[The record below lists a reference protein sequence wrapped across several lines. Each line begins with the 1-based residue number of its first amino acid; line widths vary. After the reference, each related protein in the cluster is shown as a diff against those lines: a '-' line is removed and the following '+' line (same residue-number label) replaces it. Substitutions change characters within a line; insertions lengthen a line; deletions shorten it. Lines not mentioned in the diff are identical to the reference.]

1 MNRIISRFRHSG
13 FSRVFNFG
21 GSRARGRCVMLGYN
35 TISACSGF
43 LTGGV
48 FYTGFLAAND
58 IDIVDLGIISF
69 LPLLANL
76 FSIFAPL
83 ILERFPKRRWLI
95 VSSRFL
101 SYTISILGIT
111 LLPSIVTDKAVK
123 VICFGAIV
131 FVAQLFS
138 ALADC
143 GTVIWHLQFIPD
155 DVRTEYFSYQQ
166 IISTTISSSLL
177 LVSSLIADAVKA
189 SSNQLAILYTFRI
202 IGYVLA
208 VIAVVI
214 VALPKEYPYPQKE
227 VSIRLKNVFTLP
239 FQHKKY
245 LSTMALIALWTLNSY
260 FTSSTIYYY
269 LLQNVGA
276 TYTFINFIDAS
287 YAVFLIFFSPCWR
300 RYIRRNGYF
309 YTVGVTAM
317 LHCPTTLLY
326 AFITPGNHIWL
337 MLVVRMTQHLLGA
350 GLNLAWANMPFINMP
365 PEDQTNY
372 QVFYS
377 IVTNVCAMIGLVIST
392 SFISMT
398 RNWTLTLFG
407 RTFESV
413 PLLLFAQGVG
423 QLLIGSIFYFKRH
436 KLAPAED
443 DKR

>member
-287 YAVFLIFFSPCWR
+287 
-300 RYIRRNGYF
+300 
-309 YTVGVTAM
+309 
-317 LHCPTTLLY
+317 
-326 AFITPGNHIWL
+326 
-337 MLVVRMTQHLLGA
+337 
-350 GLNLAWANMPFINMP
+350 
-365 PEDQTNY
+365 
-372 QVFYS
+372 
-377 IVTNVCAMIGLVIST
+377 
-392 SFISMT
+392 
-398 RNWTLTLFG
+398 
-407 RTFESV
+407 
-413 PLLLFAQGVG
+413 
-423 QLLIGSIFYFKRH
+423 
-436 KLAPAED
+436 
-443 DKR
+443 